1 MALDR
6 LGEENT
12 ERRQTLLSLQADI
25 RNAQKR
31 TDSRRSDQFR
41 KFPVEIF
48 GVIAGMVIQQDSI
61 LLLPLSHISK
71 QWRYVVRN
79 HSALWSVLVL
89 SRRRP
94 KEKATL

>member
-1 MALDR
+1 MTMVSMALDR

-48 GVIAGMVIQQDSI
+48 
-61 LLLPLSHISK
+61 
-71 QWRYVVRN
+71 
-79 HSALWSVLVL
+79 
-89 SRRRP
+89 
-94 KEKATL
+94 